1 MFNKQPKNITNHY
14 HNVFRSTTEIDYE
27 KLAKEMVK
35 AQQEADKQKEIER
48 QKAEEKQREEIIAK
62 KKEILKEK
70 DFSYIKCGFWRAIR
84 TFFNTLRVF
93 INILFLRK
101 KDLKYFTAFDAFV
114 KLITILFMFIIRIT
128 LYAVVIALI
137 VLMFAGFNFAV
148 CIAFAFA
155 TFTIAQLLRI
165 ATNEIDNIE
174 NREYSLAIF
183 SSLIGIVAL
192 IVAFATMFVDN
203 GSTEIIKLLEE
214 IKNYLIK

>member
-1 MFNKQPKNITNHY
+1 MFKKEKVVEKY
-14 HNVFRSTTEIDYE
+14 YYNVLHQKIDFDYE

-35 AQQEADKQKEIER
+35 AQQEAEEQKEIER

-62 KKEILKEK
+62 RKEILKEK
-70 DFSYIKCGFWRAIR
+70 DFSYIKCGFWRGIR
-84 TFFNTLRVF
+84 SFFNTLRVF

-114 KLITILFMFIIRIT
+114 KLITILFMFIIRIS
-128 LYAVVIALI
+128 LYAIVIALI
-137 VLMFAGFNFAV
+137 VLMFAGFNLAV

>member
-1 MFNKQPKNITNHY
+1 MAKKKNNTTVVNNIDSV
-14 HNVFRSTTEIDYE
+14 NVEIDYE
-27 KLAKEMVK
+27 KLAKAMIK

-62 KKEILKEK
+62 RKVILKEK
-70 DFSYIKCGFWRAIR
+70 DFSYIKCGFLRTIK
-84 TFFNTLRVF
+84 TFFNTLRIF

-101 KDLKYFTAFDAFV
+101 EDLKYFTAFDAFV
-114 KLITILFMFIIRIT
+114 KLITILFMFIIRIL
-128 LYAVVIALI
+128 LYAIVVVLF
-137 VLMFAGFNFAV
+137 VLMFAGFNLAV

-203 GSTEIIKLLEE
+203 GSAEIIKLLEE
-214 IKNYLIK
+214 IKNILIQ

>member
-35 AQQEADKQKEIER
+35 AQQEAEEQKEIAR
-48 QKAEEKQREEIIAK
+48 QKKEEKQREEIIAK
-62 KKEILKEK
+62 RKEILKEK
-70 DFSYIKCGFWRAIR
+70 DFSYIKCGFWRVIR

-101 KDLKYFTAFDAFV
+101 KDLKYFTAFV
-114 KLITILFMFIIRIT
+114 KLITILFMFVIRIT

-203 GSTEIIKLLEE
+203 GSTEIIQLLEE

>member
-14 HNVFRSTTEIDYE
+14 HNVFRPTTEIDYE
-27 KLAKEMVK
+27 KLANAIVK
-35 AQQEADKQKEIER
+35 AQQEADKQNEIER
-48 QKAEEKQREEIIAK
+48 HKAEEKQREEIIAK
-62 KKEILKEK
+62 RKEILKEK
-70 DFSYIKCGFWRAIR
+70 DFSYIKCGFWRVIR

-114 KLITILFMFIIRIT
+114 KLITILFMFIIRIS
-128 LYAVVIALI
+128 LYAIVIALI
-137 VLMFAGFNFAV
+137 VLMFAGFNLAV

-192 IVAFATMFVDN
+192 IVAFATLFVDN
-203 GSTEIIKLLEE
+203 GSAEIIKLLEE
-214 IKNYLIK
+214 IKGLLIQ